1 MRKEGVFLL
10 KTRAAKKIKQI
21 LSSGVFWA
29 VVIFI
34 AVALSVGFGV
44 TVAGKASVSS
54 QIVLLNDTVRRQA
67 VQCYALEGSYPQDL
81 DYLKERYHLRYDEE
95 HYIVH
100 YKSLGSN
107 LLPEISVFYIED

>member
-1 MRKEGVFLL
+1 MRKEVVFLL
-10 KTRAAKKIKQI
+10 KTRIVKKIKQL

-29 VVIFI
+29 VSIFI

-44 TVAGKASVSS
+44 ITAGKTSVSS
-54 QIVLLNDTVRRQA
+54 QIALLEDTVRREA

-81 DYLKERYHLRYDEE
+81 DYLKKRYGLRYNTER
-95 HYIVH
+95 YIVH

-107 LLPEISVFYIED
+107 LLPEISVFYIKD

>member
-1 MRKEGVFLL
+1 MRKESVFLL
-10 KTRAAKKIKQI
+10 KTRAAKKIKQL
-21 LSSGVFWA
+21 LSNGVFWA
-29 VVIFI
+29 VAIFF

-44 TVAGKASVSS
+44 VAAGKTSVSS
-54 QIVLLNDTVRRQA
+54 QITLLKDTVRREA

-81 DYLKERYHLRYDEE
+81 DYLKERYGLRYDTER
-95 HYIVH
+95 YIVH